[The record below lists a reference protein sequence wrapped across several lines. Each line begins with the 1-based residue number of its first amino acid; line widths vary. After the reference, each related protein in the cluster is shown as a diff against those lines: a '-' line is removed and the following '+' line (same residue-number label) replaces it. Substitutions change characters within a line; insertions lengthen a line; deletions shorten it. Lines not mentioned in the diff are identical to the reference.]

1 MAHTRGLE
9 YQPGGRTI
17 SGTAGSDLTAHL
29 LYRIDATSNATIT
42 LAGTAALDCGVVR
55 QAAKSG
61 QPATLDC
68 NGVLIVTS
76 GEALAT
82 VGTPVKCNAAGKVVT
97 ATVGTDF
104 VIGVTR
110 TPTATGADELISI
123 TKF

>member
-9 YQPGGRTI
+9 YEPGSRKIKGLA
-17 SGTAGSDLTAHL
+17 GTDLTAHL

-42 LAGTAALDCGVVR
+42 LAGAAALDCGVAR

-61 QPATLDC
+61 QPVTLDC

-82 VGTPVKCNAAGKVVT
+82 VGTAVKCNASGKVVA

-110 TPTATGADELISI
+110 TPTASGADELISI